1 MKLRVAIVLNLV
13 WLTLAHGP
21 AQSFAADA
29 AGTIVGR
36 VFNTV
41 TQEYVRDA
49 EVTVA
54 GANLSTYTADDGS
67 FSLSGVPAGEV
78 TLAVTYTGYEPASV
92 RLTVGGRQTGSCY
105 GY

>member
-1 MKLRVAIVLNLV
+1 MNRKLSLLLGWFALVASQC
-13 WLTLAHGP
+13 P
-21 AQSFAADA
+21 AFAADA
-29 AGTIVGR
+29 TGTIVGR
-36 VFNTV
+36 VFNPV